1 MAPGDVIIAPFENS
15 VEGAEEVDVNVDL
28 VTSAAVVAEYA
39 SKNASNA
46 SNATAGHRHGDRSPF
61 GILDHARWT

>member
-1 MAPGDVIIAPFENS
+1 MSGDVIIAPFSNS

-46 SNATAGHRHGDRSPF
+46 SNATAGPPWKTETYSSGF
-61 GILDHARWT
+61 